1 MAATA
6 VAVTTSVCTSSE
18 RSRGGPNVRP
28 QARLARSLLLG
39 RPSPPRR
46 LRTALAASSGKQ
58 KPPGE
63 AEEKVPAWAK
73 PGADEPPPWERQG
86 GAARGQ
92 EEAGQVPFYSYLLA
106 SAITAIAAVRA
117 LGGTPTLLFA
127 ACVSAFDGIA
137 RPSACL
143 VSAESL
149 LTKTELLRR
158 SAPSSST
165 PTSGRCSGSSA
176 PTAPCT
182 RLSWASSSSPASRP
196 PYVSQDMRRAC
207 LPPHCSACFV
217 AD

>member
-1 MAATA
+1 MLVSMAATA
-6 VAVTTSVCTSSE
+6 VTVSTSVCTSSSGH
-18 RSRGGPNVRP
+18 SRGGPNVRP
-28 QARLARSLLLG
+28 QARLARSLQLG

-92 EEAGQVPFYSYLLA
+92 EEAGQVPFYAYLLA

-117 LGGTPTLLFA
+117 PAGNPFSFSLP
-127 ACVSAFDGIA
+127 
-137 RPSACL
+137 
-143 VSAESL
+143 AESL

-207 LPPHCSACFV
+207 LPPHCSTCFV